1 MEITKSPGSA
11 TAYRRQRQI
20 EDCLYENLLH
30 RPYTSVSV
38 SDLCHQLGLSRKS
51 FYNYY
56 PDKDTCFQ
64 AIINRKIQAC
74 MLQLTSFSSGN
85 EGNRDAIAAYL
96 SFCREEKAFFD
107 IIVRNNLLLPLMD
120 QAIRYLRDEDR
131 MMLAL
136 LDTDL
141 LKNDPY
147 VLSCYVTVNIT
158 FVLQW
163 YLENYA
169 TPLEEMVRK
178 YQRLLHEPL
187 VTQK

>member
-1 MEITKSPGSA
+1 METTKTAGTA

-56 PDKDTCFQ
+56 PDKDACFQ
-64 AIINRKIQAC
+64 AIINRKIQQC
-74 MLQLTSFSSGN
+74 MLQLANVPADSN
-85 EGNRDAIAAYL
+85 GNRNTLAAYL

-107 IIVRNNLLLPLMD
+107 IIVRNKLVTSLMD
-120 QAIRYLRDEDR
+120 QAIRYLQDEDR
-131 MMLAL
+131 GVLEL
-136 LDTDL
+136 LSTDQ
-141 LKNDPY
+141 LKNDSY
-147 VLSCYVTVNIT
+147 VLCCYVSVNVT

-163 YLENYA
+163 YMENYS

-178 YQRLLHEPL
+178 YQRLMYEPL
-187 VTQK
+187 VQRK

>member
-64 AIINRKIQAC
+64 AIINRKIQSC
-74 MLQLTSFSSGN
+74 MLQLASTSAGN
-85 EGNRDAIAAYL
+85 DNREAIAAYL
-96 SFCREEKAFFD
+96 SFCREEKSFFD
-107 IIVRNNLLLPLMD
+107 IIVRNNLMITLMD
-120 QAIRYLRDEDR
+120 QVIRYLRDEDR
-131 MMLAL
+131 MVLEL
-136 LDTDL
+136 LNTEQM
-141 LKNDPY
+141 KNDPY

-163 YLENYA
+163 YLENYS
-169 TPLEEMVRK
+169 TPLEEMVSK

-187 VTQK
+187 VTWK